1 MGFFNLIY
9 HYLDIVVMYHFRLM
23 DATKTTQ
30 DNDSQPER
38 RTVYVVEVKEV
49 TSRSYLV
56 IANSQKEALETYE
69 NEPDLN
75 DEWSFGRENN
85 QEKVCEIDGSFQW
98 HRDFKPTV
106 DYKFVQE
113 LVPNDFG
120 HLQWQEL
127 DPSPAG

>member
-1 MGFFNLIY
+1 MGVFNLIY

-106 DYKFVQE
+106 DYKIVQE
-113 LVPNDFG
+113 LVTNNFG
-120 HLQWQEL
+120 LLEWRGSS
-127 DPSPAG
+127 PSE